1 MFDNSQWDNKNE
13 NNNIFKKLMINHI
26 MLIVQPAVSL
36 STEIIKIQYNAHGR
50 KETTQEKTL
59 A

>member
-13 NNNIFKKLMINHI
+13 NNHIFKKLMINHI

-50 KETTQEKTL
+50 KETRKKH
-59 A
+59 